1 MSNEIKVSRDGL
13 GALYTTLKSAATQ
26 LEIILAEI
34 GCIHNNKVNVSTM
47 DGGPLQ
53 SYFCPECGETIEEVI
68 DNEEKE
74 LL

>member
-13 GALYTTLKSAATQ
+13 GALYTTLKSAVSQ

-47 DGGPLQ
+47 DGGVLQ
-53 SYFCPECGETIEEVI
+53 TYYCPECGVTIEEVQN
-68 DNEEKE
+68 DDE
-74 LL
+74 